1 MNKSQPFR
9 LSRIFIALVAT
20 TGILVSPVFASES
33 SQPASQ
39 YTKQQNQRYLTSLPF
54 ADRQDFDDA
63 QRGFIAPLPNQG
75 ILKHADGKPFYRAED
90 YKFDINAPA
99 PETVNPSLWRQS
111 QINGISG

>member
-1 MNKSQPFR
+1 MEIHMNKSQPFR

-20 TGILVSPVFASES
+20 TGILVNPVFASES

-63 QRGFIAPLPNQG
+63 QRGFIASSENSRVWMFRKTLVTTACSVGAQWSRCA
-75 ILKHADGKPFYRAED
+75 HC
-90 YKFDINAPA
+90 
-99 PETVNPSLWRQS
+99 VNST
-111 QINGISG
+111 G